1 MSSASLSMPPVIRNP
16 KPAAAARPATE
27 PRLSPQQ
34 KRTLRILAVVLIA
47 GGVVVLALLER
58 MPLPLRIIVGLTD
71 IVAGL
76 GLLVF
81 VRQKK

>member
-1 MSSASLSMPPVIRNP
+1 MPPVIRNP
-16 KPAAAARPATE
+16 KPATPARPASE

-34 KRTLRILAVVLIA
+34 ARTLRILAGILIA

>member
-1 MSSASLSMPPVIRNP
+1 MPPVIRNP
-16 KPAAAARPATE
+16 KPAAPANPAPE

-34 KRTLRILAVVLIA
+34 ARTLRILAAILIA

>member
-1 MSSASLSMPPVIRNP
+1 MISRCLSMPPIIRNP
-16 KPAAAARPATE
+16 KPAAPARPASE
-27 PRLSPQQ
+27 PRLSAQQ
-34 KRTLRILAVVLIA
+34 RRTLRILAGILIA

-71 IVAGL
+71 VVAGL

-81 VRQKK
+81 VRQKR

>member
-1 MSSASLSMPPVIRNP
+1 MNIAALSMPPVIRSP
-16 KPAAAARPATE
+16 KPAAPARPTAE
-27 PRLSPQQ
+27 PRLSPRQ
-34 KRTLRILAVVLIA
+34 KRTLRLLAGILIA
-47 GGVVVLALLER
+47 GGLVVLGLLER

-81 VRQKK
+81 VRQKQ

>member
-1 MSSASLSMPPVIRNP
+1 MPPVIRNP
-16 KPAAAARPATE
+16 KPAAPARPAAE

-34 KRTLRILAVVLIA
+34 ARTLRLLAGILIA
-47 GGVVVLALLER
+47 GGVLVLALLER
-58 MPLPLRIIVGLTD
+58 MPLPLRLIVGLTD

-81 VRQKK
+81 VRQKI

>member
-1 MSSASLSMPPVIRNP
+1 MPPVIRNP
-16 KPAAAARPATE
+16 KPAAPARPASE

-34 KRTLRILAVVLIA
+34 IRTLRTLAVVLVA